1 MININHKEH
10 HASMAVKG
18 LNVGS
23 TCMKMW
29 KNCLMMMIES
39 LDVIH
44 VENDDEK
51 VYVLGIDSRY
61 MNIEW
66 VMQEMHGADDMK

>member
-1 MININHKEH
+1 
-10 HASMAVKG
+10 
-18 LNVGS
+18 
-23 TCMKMW
+23 
-29 KNCLMMMIES
+29 

-61 MNIEW
+61 MNIKW